1 MRRPALLLLAA
12 TQLLAACAM
21 TFDGSRAGVPVTL
34 ASSVDGPPQGEPFS
48 VEGKVVYGLWGIAT
62 LREPSL
68 ERTLRSQLVGA
79 KEVRDVRIT
88 VKSKFTDVLVTV
100 LTLGLIVPRTVQ
112 ASGVIPGAP
121 APAAAVPA
129 AAAPA
134 GAAPTLLQRPAP
146 AGQSPVQR

>member
-1 MRRPALLLLAA
+1 MRRPVLLLLAA

-34 ASSVDGPPQGEPFS
+34 ASSVEQPPQGERFS
-48 VEGKVVYGLWGIAT
+48 VESKAVYGLWGIAT
-62 LREPSL
+62 LRQPSL

-88 VKSKFTDVLVTV
+88 VKSKFSDVVVTV

-121 APAAAVPA
+121 APAPPA
-129 AAAPA
+129 AAAPPA
-134 GAAPTLLQRPAP
+134 GAAPSLLQRPAP
-146 AGQSPVQR
+146 AGQAPVQR

>member
-34 ASSVDGPPQGEPFS
+34 ASSVEGPPQGEPFS
-48 VEGKVVYGLWGIAT
+48 VESKVVYGLWGIAT

-121 APAAAVPA
+121 AAAVPA
-129 AAAPA
+129 AAPPA
-134 GAAPTLLQRPAP
+134 GAAPSLLQRPAP
-146 AGQSPVQR
+146 AGQAPVPR

>member
-12 TQLLAACAM
+12 TQFLAACAM

-34 ASSVDGPPQGEPFS
+34 ASSVEAPPQGEPFA
-48 VEGKVVYGLWGIAT
+48 VESKAVYGLWGIAT
-62 LREPSL
+62 LRQPSL

-88 VKSKFTDVLVTV
+88 VKSKFSDVLVTV

-112 ASGVIPGAP
+112 ASGIIPAAPAAAAP
-121 APAAAVPA
+121 APAAAP
-129 AAAPA
+129 PA
-134 GAAPTLLQRPAP
+134 GAAPSLLQRPAP
-146 AGQSPVQR
+146 AGQVPAQR